1 MTRHAQVL
9 RTLAAFL
16 ALSMLAGCS
25 TLNPVS
31 IRVVP
36 LGGAPPYPP
45 IDDPSIVAIL
55 HQQPS
60 RPHAAIAEIYAEPQ
74 GSPKPSAIAEKLRE
88 AGAKLGADAVVIVA
102 DRRLVMG
109 EIATT
114 TWAEQH
120 ILATP
125 DHVIVGVAIRYLAGI
140 GQP

>member
-1 MTRHAQVL
+1 MIRSAHVL
-9 RTLAAFL
+9 PTLAAFL
-16 ALSMLAGCS
+16 ALSLLAGCS

-45 IDDPSIVAIL
+45 TEPGIVAIL
-55 HQQPS
+55 HQEPS
-60 RPHAAIAEIYAEPQ
+60 RPHAAITEIYAEPQ
-74 GSPKPSAIAEKLRE
+74 GTPKASAIADKLRE

-102 DRRLVMG
+102 DRQLVMG
-109 EIATT
+109 AIVTT
-114 TWAEQH
+114 TLAEQH

>member
-1 MTRHAQVL
+1 MIRSAQVPP
-9 RTLAAFL
+9 TLAAFL
-16 ALSMLAGCS
+16 ALWLLAGCS

-31 IRVVP
+31 IKVVP
-36 LGGAPPYPP
+36 LGGAPQYPP
-45 IDDPSIVAIL
+45 TEPGIVAIL
-55 HQQPS
+55 HQEPS

-74 GSPKPSAIAEKLRE
+74 GSPKPSEIADKLRE

-102 DRRLVMG
+102 DRQLVMG
-109 EIATT
+109 AIVTT
-114 TWAEQH
+114 TLAEQH

>member
-1 MTRHAQVL
+1 MIRSAQVPP
-9 RTLAAFL
+9 TLAAFL
-16 ALSMLAGCS
+16 ALWLLAGCS

-31 IRVVP
+31 IKVVP
-36 LGGAPPYPP
+36 LGGAPQYPP
-45 IDDPSIVAIL
+45 TEPGIVAIL
-55 HQQPS
+55 HQEPS

-74 GSPKPSAIAEKLRE
+74 GSPKPSEIADKLRE

-102 DRRLVMG
+102 DRQLVMG
-109 EIATT
+109 AIVTT
-114 TWAEQH
+114 TVAEQH